1 MRHRHLA
8 ALLLILAA
16 AMAAMPSL
24 ASAACPTDSLPPP
37 EVVVLEVP
45 HPPLPVARVP
55 LRTREVNGEVRL
67 ENVYGTPE
75 IIKPRLRPA
84 LETGSS
90 AGTGSACWSL
100 ARVEV
105 RLEVEA
111 ARLEVPEEFADN
123 ACLYVGAVV
132 SALEDHNR
140 IHSSMREFWQRV
152 TPRLSQYLG
161 EFRSAGANGEVA
173 ARQAFDA
180 WLRPRL
186 LGIVETL
193 HAEDGGPR
201 PPPPN
206 AGFEAGQRA
215 CPTFLDEL
223 TRFKAARQP
232 GAQRAPI

>member
-8 ALLLILAA
+8 ALLLILAS

-24 ASAACPTDSLPPP
+24 ASAACPTDSLVPPQ
-37 EVVVLEVP
+37 VVVLDVP

-55 LRTREVNGEVRL
+55 LRTREVDGEVRL

-75 IIKPRLRPA
+75 IIKPRIRPA
-84 LETGSS
+84 LE
-90 AGTGSACWSL
+90 AGSAAGSGAACWRL
-100 ARVEV
+100 AGVEV

-123 ACLYVGAVV
+123 ACLYVGAIV

-161 EFRSAGANGEVA
+161 EFRSSSADGEVA
-173 ARQAFDA
+173 AGQAFDA

-186 LGIVETL
+186 LGIVKTL
-193 HAEDGGPR
+193 HTEDGGPR

-223 TRFKAARQP
+223 IRFKADRQSSAR
-232 GAQRAPI
+232 RAPI